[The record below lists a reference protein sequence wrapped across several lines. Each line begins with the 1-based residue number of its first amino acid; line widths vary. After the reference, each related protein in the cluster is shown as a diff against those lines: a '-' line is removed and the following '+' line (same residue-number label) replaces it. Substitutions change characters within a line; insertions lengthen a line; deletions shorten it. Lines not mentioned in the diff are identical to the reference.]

1 MGVSLTCRVNHE
13 FLSLLFLLSLPP
25 QFSLNTGGR
34 GLSKFASNLLFYSKD
49 VLDLDWTTTDV
60 FRFNS
65 VRPLK
70 VSQISTGL
78 KQIFI
83 ADIFFYQ
90 FFGLHIDKYT
100 K

>member
-25 QFSLNTGGR
+25 QFSLNTGGK
-34 GLSKFASNLLFYSKD
+34 GHSKFASNLLFYSKD
-49 VLDLDWTTTDV
+49 VLDLDWSTTDV